1 MKIIVTAIS
10 KFQRYFPARTTELE
24 FLGGTLSDFL
34 DWVKNEYGLDVADH
48 RNIKITHNM
57 VMVKDFDLHLNDG
70 DRISFIPI
78 VAGG

>member
-1 MKIIVTAIS
+1 MKITVTAIS

-24 FLGGTLSDFL
+24 FPGSTLADFIS
-34 DWVKNEYGLDVADH
+34 WVKDEYGLDVTAH
-48 RNIKITHNM
+48 RNIKITHNSILI
-57 VMVKDFDLHLNDG
+57 KDYDVLMSEG

>member
-1 MKIIVTAIS
+1 MRITVTAIS

-24 FLGGTLSDFL
+24 FPGSTLADFIS
-34 DWVKNEYGLDVADH
+34 WVKDEYGLDVAAH
-48 RNIKITHNM
+48 RNIKITHNS
-57 VMVKDFDLHLNDG
+57 VLIKDYDLTLADR